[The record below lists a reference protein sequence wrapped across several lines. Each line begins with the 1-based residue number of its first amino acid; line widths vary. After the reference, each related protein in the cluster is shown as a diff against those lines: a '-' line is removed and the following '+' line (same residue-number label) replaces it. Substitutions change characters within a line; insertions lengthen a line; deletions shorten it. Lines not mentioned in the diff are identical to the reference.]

1 MREQQPLPLLLLL
14 ANGVECGANGA
25 AESVQCQRRGRYRA
39 GRPSRTTE
47 QKVDELARE
56 RLRYV
61 CQRHARNAATA
72 IKGKAITG
80 IIFSLA
86 VFGRLQ
92 DDPEQPIYSVV
103 RVRVPREDGLVQEPE
118 LVKLVVRNLIEA
130 RRTQQ

>member
-1 MREQQPLPLLLLL
+1 VREQQPLPLLLLL

-25 AESVQCQRRGRYRA
+25 AESVQCRRRGRYRA
-39 GRPSRTTE
+39 RTTE
-47 QKVDELARE
+47 HEVDELARE

-103 RVRVPREDGLVQEPE
+103 RVRVPRGDGLVQEPE